1 MPGPH
6 VITQTAQNSWHL
18 AQHSGSR
25 YFVTTGELSDP
36 KEYSHAETLWAS
48 NLGSGVERI
57 VVPVPQAAR
66 NAMLKCFG
74 RDESAASAAPP
85 NPSTMS
91 LGIGAVW
98 GVAEGDTG
106 NPEQSQEFFG
116 EYLGRFDVT
125 MRNGYVGSGSFLA
138 AGGDAAALSRR
149 QSVVEDRAYLPGL
162 RTIGERGEASP
173 LTTLD
178 TIGYGW
184 LIVELRCRL
193 PAGASGTPLA
203 FPGVTTTA
211 ATKLGFLYRFA

>member
-1 MPGPH
+1 MPGQH
-6 VITQTAQNSWHL
+6 VTTETAQNAWHL
-18 AQHSGSR
+18 AQHSGNR
-25 YFVTTGELSDP
+25 YFVTTSQLSDT
-36 KEYSHAETLWAS
+36 EDYAHAETLWTS

-57 VVPVPQAAR
+57 VVPVPEAAR

-74 RDESAASAAPP
+74 RAESASSTSPP
-85 NPSTMS
+85 DPSTMS
-91 LGIGAVW
+91 LGIGSVW
-98 GVAEGDTG
+98 GVSEGVGSEPNDI
-106 NPEQSQEFFG
+106 EYFG

-149 QSVVEDRAYLPGL
+149 QSVVADRAYLPGL

-178 TIGYGW
+178 TIGCGW

-193 PAGASGTPLA
+193 PVGASGGPFA
-203 FPGVTTTA
+203 FPGVTAAA

>member
-1 MPGPH
+1 MPGPRI
-6 VITQTAQNSWHL
+6 ITQTTQNAWHL
-18 AQHSGSR
+18 AQHSASR

-36 KEYSHAETLWAS
+36 GAYAHAQTLWTS

-74 RDESAASAAPP
+74 RAESASSASPP
-85 NPSTMS
+85 ASSTMS
-91 LGIGAVW
+91 LGMGGVW
-98 GVAEGDTG
+98 GVSEGVG
-106 NPEQSQEFFG
+106 SNPEYVEYFG

-125 MRNGYVGSGSFLA
+125 MRNGYVDSGSFLA

-149 QSVVEDRAYLPGL
+149 QSVVADRAYLPGL

-184 LIVELRCRL
+184 LVVELRCRL
-193 PAGASGTPLA
+193 PFGASGGPFAFDVTP
-203 FPGVTTTA
+203 VA
-211 ATKLGFLYRFA
+211 ATKMGFLYRFA

>member
-25 YFVTTGELSDP
+25 YFVTIGELSDP

-74 RDESAASAAPP
+74 RAESASSASPP
-85 NPSTMS
+85 DPSSMT
-91 LGIGAVW
+91 LGVGAVW
-98 GVAEGDTG
+98 GVSEGVG
-106 NPEQSQEFFG
+106 SNPEYVEYFG

-125 MRNGYVGSGSFLA
+125 MRHGYVGSGSFLA

-149 QSVVEDRAYLPGL
+149 QSVIADRAYLPGL

-193 PAGASGTPLA
+193 PVGASGGPFA
-203 FPGVTTTA
+203 FPGVDTVA